1 MLNREKR
8 HKWMDGFQEKLNS
21 VANFLEEMNSV
32 VSLVK
37 KQRINDPSMMNWSL
51 QLKDAIDKVEFTR
64 TARTTRIA
72 KESPCALLRL
82 FFSEGDGRRL
92 QSGCADA
99 MLRPGAVLDGM
110 AATTG
115 KGEEKE
121 TLTLDLEEEGRG
133 GKAACSPERRWRP
146 DERAVLS
153 PSLSP
158 SGRAAPPP
166 PRPHH
171 TTFF

>member
-1 MLNREKR
+1 
-8 HKWMDGFQEKLNS
+8 
-21 VANFLEEMNSV
+21 
-32 VSLVK
+32 
-37 KQRINDPSMMNWSL
+37 
-51 QLKDAIDKVEFTR
+51 
-64 TARTTRIA
+64 
-72 KESPCALLRL
+72 
-82 FFSEGDGRRL
+82 
-92 QSGCADA
+92 

-153 PSLSP
+153 PSPSP
-158 SGRAAPPP
+158 SGRAARRA
-166 PRPHH
+166 PRLRCAAASSRG
-171 TTFF
+171 FFPRLGSR

>member
-21 VANFLEEMNSV
+21 GANFLEEMNSV

-82 FFSEGDGRRL
+82 FFSEGATPVAAWRRGRGRWAAAAEWMRRRYAATGSGVRRDGGDDRKGRRE
-92 QSGCADA
+92 GNPNP
-99 MLRPGAVLDGM
+99 RF
-110 AATTG
+110 
-115 KGEEKE
+115 
-121 TLTLDLEEEGRG
+121 GRG
-133 GKAACSPERRWRP
+133 GERRKGS
-146 DERAVLS
+146 VLT
-153 PSLSP
+153 
-158 SGRAAPPP
+158 GEKVAAG
-166 PRPHH
+166 
-171 TTFF
+171 